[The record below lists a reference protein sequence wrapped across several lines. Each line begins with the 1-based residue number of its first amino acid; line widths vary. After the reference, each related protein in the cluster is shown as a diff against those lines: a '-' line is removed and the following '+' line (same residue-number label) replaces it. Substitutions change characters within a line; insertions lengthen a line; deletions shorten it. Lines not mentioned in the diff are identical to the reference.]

1 MRLSTRALVLCA
13 LLAVGGSPSAAAQA
27 SPCPPGA
34 IDVPVGA
41 SLQALVDGAQ
51 PGAVFCIKPGIHRGQ
66 SVNPKPDQ
74 QFIGEPGSIL
84 NGSAPLTQ
92 FRRGG
97 TSWLAGNQNQRTI
110 KRGTCGRL
118 GRICEHPIG
127 VFMDGRP
134 LVQVENR
141 DAVAPGRFFHDR
153 QRGEIAIGDNPEG
166 RTVEVSTTRFAF
178 RGTSPNVHIRGLT
191 VEKYFNPAQEGAV
204 QGEEARGW
212 RVEDCELRLN
222 SGAGVSVGSGGAI
235 RNNKIHH
242 NGQLGATAGGSD
254 ILIEGNE
261 IWANNVYG
269 FDYTWEAGGVKVTDS
284 ERVTFRRNHSYHNG
298 GPGLWCDE
306 RCRDTVFEGNIV
318 EFNDDAG
325 IFLELSQTAVIR
337 DNTLRENGLD
347 RPRWYWGPDIQIAA
361 SEGAQVYNNHIT
373 VRPGGRAIMLIDQNR
388 PRKGGGYYKTRNNHV
403 HNNHV
408 VFLGAGSAGGVS
420 DAKPGSENYAIIES
434 GDNRFDG
441 NTYQHAGSSKIDFI
455 WGRTSVDFAGFREL
469 GQERAGTLTRSTAPG
484 R

>member
-1 MRLSTRALVLCA
+1 VLA
-13 LLAVGGSPSAAAQA
+13 
-27 SPCPPGA
+27 
-34 IDVPVGA
+34 D
-41 SLQALVDGAQ
+41 
-51 PGAVFCIKPGIHRGQ
+51 
-66 SVNPKPDQ
+66 
-74 QFIGEPGSIL
+74 
-84 NGSAPLTQ
+84 
-92 FRRGG
+92 FRRSGEL
-97 TSWLAGNQNQRTI
+97 WIAPNQNQRTI

-118 GRICEHPIG
+118 GRTCEHPIG
-127 VFMDGRP
+127 VFVDGRP
-134 LVQVENR
+134 LVQVESR

-153 QRGEIAIGDNPEG
+153 QRGEIAIGENPTDK
-166 RTVEVSTTRFAF
+166 TVEVSTVRFAL
-178 RGTSPNVHIRGLT
+178 RGTASNVLIRGLI

-212 RVEDCELRLN
+212 RVEDCEFRFN

-235 RNNKIHH
+235 LNSRIHH

-261 IWANNVYG
+261 IWANNMYG

-284 ERVTFRRNHSYHNG
+284 ERVTFRRNHSHHNG

-325 IFLELSQTAVIR
+325 IFLELSQKAVIR

-347 RPRWYWGPDIQIAA
+347 RSRWYWGPDIQIAA
-361 SEGAQVYNNHIT
+361 SEGAEVTNNRIT

-388 PRKGGGYYKTRNNHV
+388 PRKDGGYYKTRNNHV
-403 HNNHV
+403 HDNHV
-408 VFLGAGSAGGVS
+408 LFLGAGSAGGVS
-420 DAKPGSENYAIIES
+420 DAKPGAENYAIIEN
-434 GDNRFDG
+434 GGNRFEA
-441 NTYQHAGSSKIDFI
+441 NTYEYVGASRIGFI
-455 WGRTSVDFAGFREL
+455 WGETPLDFAGFRKL
-469 GQERAGTLTRSTAPG
+469 GQEQRGSLTEHAAPL